1 MKALLRGVCVA
12 AVLFGGILQAHS
24 ADLIVAMPNWP
35 SGQASANIIKV
46 ALEKSLKIDV
56 EVEEMG
62 TLIAFTGLD
71 SGKVDVHPEVW
82 RPNLDSLVQK
92 YVTERGTVHLS
103 PRSVSATQGLCVT
116 QKTYDDYGIHDVAD
130 LKDPTKTKVFDTDG
144 DGKGEIWIGAQG
156 WSSTDIERIRAKSY
170 GYAATMTLLEM
181 PEEVGMSA
189 VDAAVATD
197 KPIVFYCYSPH
208 HVFELHQIKQLS
220 EPAFDGAKWNVV
232 LPADDPLWLS
242 KSEAPVAW
250 KPSSFSV
257 AYATSL
263 SKRLPQ
269 VAKFLDNI
277 DFSADEVTAMSYA
290 LEVERQDPAKF
301 AEQWVA
307 SHEDRVKAWMK

>member
-12 AVLFGGILQAHS
+12 AVLLGGSLQAHS
-24 ADLIVAMPNWP
+24 ADLVVAMPNWP
-35 SGQASANIIKV
+35 SGQASANIIKA

-71 SGKVDVHPEVW
+71 SGKVDIHPEVW

-92 YVTERGTVHLS
+92 YVTDRGTVHLS

-130 LKDPTKTKVFDTDG
+130 LTDPVKTRVFDTDG

-220 EPAFDGAKWNVV
+220 EPAFDRAKWNVI
-232 LPADDPLWLS
+232 LPADDPMWLS
-242 KSEAPVAW
+242 RSDAPVAW
-250 KPSSFSV
+250 QPSSFSV

-307 SHEDRVKAWMK
+307 SHEDRVNAWMK